1 MENAMR
7 VTDLT
12 KEEVKEVMK
21 EALREWLDD
30 KFADFGK
37 WSLVGVGASTLALLA
52 YFILISN
59 GWTHK

>member
-1 MENAMR
+1 MR

-12 KEEVKEVMK
+12 KEEVKDVMK

-37 WSLVGVGASTLALLA
+37 
-52 YFILISN
+52 
-59 GWTHK
+59 

>member
-1 MENAMR
+1 MR

-12 KEEVKEVMK
+12 KEEVKDVMK

>member
-12 KEEVKEVMK
+12 KEEVKDVMK

-37 WSLVGVGASTLALLA
+37 WSLVGVGAALLTALA